1 MSLKIQGEGQ
11 TPEEQRQAQR
21 DFVDRMRR
29 CSGLDLK
36 LGDDGLIT
44 EGTTAG
50 KPATGSAP
58 IAEAIRDMIA
68 NGRQLVIRVRKRPR
82 RGDPII
88 DGYCMRR
95 VILDHIDAFP
105 EQPPA
110 AHPSA
115 TTRCEVL
122 AHVLAEYAEALRNG
136 QVKCEEG
143 FDRNHQ
149 AGIDAQKRHREGIG
163 QKAPPHRNTI
173 VERGERKGVIFEHCD
188 GSTTV
193 AEQDAKTGGLRVDHT
208 PPRKKK
214 ARKKLS
220 KAPKSRKRLEQLFGD
235 HPFVLAGTVENLG
248 APPAAW
254 TNFGTAHQ
262 AVSYSD
268 VEWLKGEGRVGSV
281 LVYHLCLEGTLTAQ
295 PRRPGLD
302 KRLFAP
308 GRRLLVF
315 AFLAPDPNYKGG
327 VRLEANEPN
336 AFVEAEPR
344 ELTRPVEELTRVS
357 LRRPSERA

>member
-1 MSLKIQGEGQ
+1 MSLKIQGQGQ
-11 TPEEQRQAQR
+11 SSQEEQQAQQ
-21 DFVDRMRR
+21 DFLDRMRG

-36 LGDDGLIT
+36 IDANGLVT
-44 EGTTAG
+44 EGNTAG

-82 RGDPII
+82 PGDPII
-88 DGYCMRR
+88 DGYCLRQ

-122 AHVLAEYAEALRNG
+122 AHVLAEYAAALRKG
-136 QVKCEEG
+136 QVECEEG
-143 FDRNHQ
+143 FDGNHQ

-163 QKAPPHRNTI
+163 QTAPPHRNTT
-173 VERGERKGVIFEHCD
+173 VERGKRKGVIFEHCD

-193 AEQDAKTGGLRVDHT
+193 AEQDAATGAIRVDHT
-208 PPRKKK
+208 PPRKKRPK
-214 ARKKLS
+214 KKLA
-220 KAPKSRKRLEQLFGD
+220 KAPKSRKRRDQLFAD
-235 HPFVLAGTVENLG
+235 HPFVLAGTVEDLG
-248 APPAAW
+248 TPPADW

-262 AVSYSD
+262 AVSYGN
-268 VEWLKGEGRVGSV
+268 VEWLKGEARTASV
-281 LVYHLCLEGTLTAQ
+281 LVHHLCLEGTLTAQ
-295 PRRPGLD
+295 RRRPGLD

-315 AFLAPDPNYKGG
+315 ARLAPDPNCKGG

-344 ELTRPVEELTRVS
+344 RMA
-357 LRRPSERA
+357 RRLEKWIRT